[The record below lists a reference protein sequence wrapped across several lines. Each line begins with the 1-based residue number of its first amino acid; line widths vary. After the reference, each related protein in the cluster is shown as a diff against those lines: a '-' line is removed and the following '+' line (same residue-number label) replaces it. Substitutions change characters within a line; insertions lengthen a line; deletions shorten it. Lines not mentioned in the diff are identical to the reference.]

1 MSTNPFE
8 SGRVLTIK
16 VKPKSREDEIHFD
29 TDPLLIEV
37 RAPAHNNLANKAI
50 VRLFKEALRLRVEII
65 RGHTSPIKQIK
76 IL

>member
-8 SGRVLTIK
+8 SGNTLTIK

-29 TDPLLIEV
+29 TDPILVEV
-37 RAPAHNNLANKAI
+37 RAPAHNNLANKAVI
-50 VRLFKEALRLRVEII
+50 RLFKEALRLRVEII
-65 RGHTSPIKQIK
+65 HGHTCPIKKIK